1 MFLPRLSPCA
11 VSQQAPGILQIGLQ
25 LVAVRLVESA
35 LHRRHGEDDAVPHL
49 LCLPFHRWQ
58 CGVGQNA
65 RHAADGAYIRLRLVL
80 RLGSPPPYDLPD
92 GDASMPLVVGAEQ
105 FEGGT
110 QSEGHGGEGTEGA
123 FALAVGLTE
132 PPHCFVLDDVEGVDV
147 SFSSFFTPKKRT
159 ESFL

>member
-1 MFLPRLSPCA
+1 
-11 VSQQAPGILQIGLQ
+11 
-25 LVAVRLVESA
+25 
-35 LHRRHGEDDAVPHL
+35 
-49 LCLPFHRWQ
+49 
-58 CGVGQNA
+58 
-65 RHAADGAYIRLRLVL
+65 
-80 RLGSPPPYDLPD
+80 
-92 GDASMPLVVGAEQ
+92 MPLVVGAEQ